1 MIPKEL
7 SELSVEELKTK
18 EKGLKVVVG
27 IYIGILTFMSACS
40 VYLTFQQGFNVFTIL
55 PVAFLPIFIG
65 FLGNLKKVK
74 NEIALRNS

>member
-40 VYLTFQQGFNVFTIL
+40 VYLTIQQGFNVFTIL